1 MNAPMAPPIDAA
13 LPVPPLRPLRRPH
26 QARGSVL
33 PIALILLVVLATAA
47 VGFIRVINA
56 SSMVARNASF
66 QRDAVNRNELAL
78 NRAIRAFEN
87 VPGAPFALL
96 ANTDQSALGVVSGLA
111 YSATAL
117 PTDSQGVPLLLKDD
131 AAFAARFGAVLAT
144 TRIASGD
151 GMTTVLLVDRL
162 CGLEQPADTSH
173 CTLGSIR
180 APDQC
185 SRCTTAASPAAPM
198 FRVSARTNG
207 PRGVEAYSQ
216 TLITVPF
223 E

>member
-1 MNAPMAPPIDAA
+1 MTVTIQAA
-13 LPVPPLRPLRRPH
+13 IPVPPLRQPGRPRRV
-26 QARGSVL
+26 RGSVL
-33 PIALILLVVLATAA
+33 PIALILLLVLATAA
-47 VGFIRVINA
+47 VGFVRVINA

-78 NRAIRAFEN
+78 NQALRAFEN

-117 PTDSQGVPLLLKDD
+117 PTDSQGVPLVLKDE

-144 TRIASGD
+144 TQIASGD
-151 GMTTVLLVDRL
+151 GMTTLLVIDRL
-162 CGLEQPADTSH
+162 CTLEQPADASH
-173 CTLGSIR
+173 CTLGGIR
-180 APDQC
+180 APDLC
-185 SRCTTAASPAAPM
+185 SRCTAAASPAPPM

-207 PRGVEAYSQ
+207 PRGVEAYTQ
-216 TLITVPF
+216 TLITLPF